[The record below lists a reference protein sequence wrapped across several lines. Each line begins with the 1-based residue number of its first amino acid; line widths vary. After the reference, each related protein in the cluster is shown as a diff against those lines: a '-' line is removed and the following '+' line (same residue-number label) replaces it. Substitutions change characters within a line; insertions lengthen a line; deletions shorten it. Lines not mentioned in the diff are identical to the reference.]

1 MISNKI
7 NIRYYIKSARVL
19 IQRLV
24 VVVVVVLVGA
34 LRTDGKV
41 HFQQETGLRL
51 LMQDSFT
58 TFRERGKTG

>member
-7 NIRYYIKSARVL
+7 NIRYYIKSAHVL
-19 IQRLV
+19 IQRR

-41 HFQQETGLRL
+41 HFQQETGQRL
-51 LMQDSFT
+51 LMQD
-58 TFRERGKTG
+58 